1 MLLLEVVEP
10 VAFDAQVAL
19 FLSSSFVPEV
29 CCFVLVFASGVHG
42 QLSLGQAGTSL
53 GCC

>member
-10 VAFDAQVAL
+10 VAFDAQIPL
-19 FLSSSFVPEV
+19 FLRF

-42 QLSLGQAGTSL
+42 RLSVGQAGTSL
-53 GCC
+53 GRC